1 MRRYIP
7 GTADT
12 IHLNK
17 EKNQKKNLI
26 GGILMTITWLGH
38 ACFLLESGGYRVLI
52 DPFQNVPGLPDTSE
66 EVEAVYCSHGHFDHC
81 FTERLRLTAGKE
93 SPFTVEEVLTFH
105 DGEGG
110 QLRGENTVRRF
121 TAEGLTV
128 VHLGDLGHLL
138 SPEQIEKIAPC
149 DALLVPVGGTYTVDA
164 QGAKAVAEQL
174 GARVVIPMHYRTDV
188 WGLDTIDIVDPFLLL
203 WPAEKIH
210 RYPGG
215 SLTLEKD
222 TPAQV
227 AVLAL

>member
-1 MRRYIP
+1 
-7 GTADT
+7 
-12 IHLNK
+12 
-17 EKNQKKNLI
+17 
-26 GGILMTITWLGH
+26 MTITWLGH

-105 DGEGG
+105 DGENG
-110 QLRGENTVRRF
+110 QLRGESTVRRF

-164 QGAKAVAEQL
+164 QGAKAVAEQ
-174 GARVVIPMHYRTDV
+174 R
-188 WGLDTIDIVDPFLLL
+188 
-203 WPAEKIH
+203 
-210 RYPGG
+210 
-215 SLTLEKD
+215 S
-222 TPAQV
+222 
-227 AVLAL
+227 